1 MDQLIQITEL
11 PWLLCLIVIWEVLW
25 TLTGL
30 WYSAIRK
37 DKYWFLA
44 IGLIQLLGII
54 EIFYLFTRTSFY
66 TDAKAF
72 CHKWCPWHK

>member
-11 PWLLCLIVIWEVLW
+11 PWLICLIVIWEVLW

-30 WYSAIRK
+30 WYSARK

-44 IGLIQLLGII
+44 IGLIQLLGVV

-66 TDAKAF
+66 SDVKAF
-72 CHKWCPWHK
+72 CKKWCSR

>member
-1 MDQLIQITEL
+1 MDQLIQLASNPT
-11 PWLLCLIVIWEVLW
+11 LIILIACWEVLW

-44 IGLIQLLGII
+44 IGLIQLLGVI
-54 EIFYLFTRTSFY
+54 EIFYLFSRTSFY
-66 TDAKAF
+66 TDAKEF

>member
-1 MDQLIQITEL
+1 MDQLIQITEI
-11 PWLLCLIVIWEVLW
+11 PWLICLIVIWEVLW

-30 WYSAIRK
+30 WYSARK

-44 IGLIQLLGII
+44 IGLIQLLGIV
-54 EIFYLFTRTSFY
+54 EIFYLLTRTSFY

-72 CHKWCPWHK
+72 CQKWCPWYNK

>member
-11 PWLLCLIVIWEVLW
+11 PWLIVLLACWEVLW

-30 WYSAIRK
+30 WYSARRK

-44 IGLIQLLGII
+44 IGLIQLLGVV
-54 EIFYLFTRTSFY
+54 EIFYLFTRTSFF
-66 TDAKAF
+66 TDCKKL
-72 CHKWCPWHK
+72 CSKWKN

>member
-11 PWLLCLIVIWEVLW
+11 PWLICLIVIWEVLW

-30 WYSAIRK
+30 WYSARK
-37 DKYWFLA
+37 DKYLFLA
-44 IGLIQLLGII
+44 IGLIQLLGTI
-54 EIFYLFTRTSFY
+54 EIFYLLTRTSFY

-72 CHKWCPWHK
+72 CHKWCPWYNK

>member
-44 IGLIQLLGII
+44 IGLIQLLGIV
-54 EIFYLFTRTSFY
+54 EIF
-66 TDAKAF
+66 
-72 CHKWCPWHK
+72 